1 MRSGEVVAST
11 RKSLRG
17 RGAQGPRAAADAA
30 FVDAGALDDPR
41 VGGVKGLGELVVGDD
56 PIGHGNAPTL
66 ESNTHYSPFANLSG

>member
-1 MRSGEVVAST
+1 
-11 RKSLRG
+11 
-17 RGAQGPRAAADAA
+17 
-30 FVDAGALDDPR
+30 VDAGALDDPR